1 VDLANIME
9 RLEILEETL
18 RELRTLPGRMDRLE
32 GQVLQLDRRLE
43 AGISA
48 IRTEMRALDEE
59 TREQLTA
66 EMRALDQATREQLT
80 AEMRALNEATREQLT
95 AEMRALNEETWRHA
109 RVLHE
114 DLVER
119 IKTLGEAF
127 PGRRRR
133 PSR

>member
-1 VDLANIME
+1 
-9 RLEILEETL
+9 
-18 RELRTLPGRMDRLE
+18 
-32 GQVLQLDRRLE
+32 
-43 AGISA
+43 
-48 IRTEMRALDEE
+48 MRALNQE

-66 EMRALDQATREQLT
+66 EMRALNQETRDQLT
-80 AEMRALNEATREQLT
+80 AQMRALNKETRAELT
-95 AEMRALNEETWRHA
+95 AHTQALNEETWRHA

>member
-1 VDLANIME
+1 MDLANIME

-18 RELRTLPGRMDRLE
+18 RELRALPGRMDRLE
-32 GQVLQLDRRLE
+32 GQVLQLDRRVE

-48 IRTEMRALDEE
+48 IRTEMRALDQE
-59 TREQLTA
+59 
-66 EMRALDQATREQLT
+66 TREQLT

-95 AEMRALNEETWRHA
+95 AQMRAINEETRAQLTTQMQALNEETWRHA